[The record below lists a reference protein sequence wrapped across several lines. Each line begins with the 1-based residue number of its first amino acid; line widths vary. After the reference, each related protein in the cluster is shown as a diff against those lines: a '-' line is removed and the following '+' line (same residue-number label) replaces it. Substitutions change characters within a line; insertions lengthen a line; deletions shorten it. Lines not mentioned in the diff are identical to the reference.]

1 MSPENT
7 SYLRF
12 SLEEN
17 VWFHSG
23 QEVSELYSISLEP
36 NVSVH
41 EVEQYIILR
50 GTLDLMGEYKPEEG
64 NEPGDD
70 ELNRRY
76 VSITD
81 QREDTYEFQHQFPV
95 DITVPAER
103 VQDKN
108 ELSVGVQSFDYHLP
122 EDGCLHL
129 TAELWISGIQDEA
142 IEREESEAEAI
153 PLEAVDHRLVEEATE
168 ESPEEILVEAKAE
181 EIPLYRSAVEV
192 EVEEEVEEEEE
203 ETQDGELTSFSFPSY
218 PSINKESSSE
228 DNFYAEARIPP
239 EQQMQNDE
247 EFEEERDFLNHLPA
261 TKGSEKP
268 SASQSTNIPDI
279 KETTTPAYRT
289 YQQEDYVRNQKA
301 EEPRKENAASA
312 NKESKSLLYDLFS
325 PEEEA
330 QQAKLKVYIVQGN
343 ETIDS
348 LADRYQISA
357 QHIARVNRIG
367 EIDSLRA
374 GQVVYIPVSA
384 SSNKP
389 AE

>member
-17 VWFHSG
+17 VWFQSG

-50 GTLDLMGEYKPEEG
+50 GTLDLMGEYRPQEG
-64 NEPGDD
+64 NSPGEE

-81 QREDTYEFQHQFPV
+81 QREDTYEFQHHFPV

-108 ELSVGVQSFDYHLP
+108 ALSVGVQSFDYHLP
-122 EDGCLHL
+122 EEGCLHL
-129 TAELWISGIQDEA
+129 TAELWISGIQEEL
-142 IEREESEAEAI
+142 IEREDEAEAEEI
-153 PLEAVDHRLVEEATE
+153 SLPSDNHKAVEEQVE
-168 ESPEEILVEAKAE
+168 DSPEEILIEAKAE
-181 EIPLYRSAVEV
+181 EIPLYRSG
-192 EVEEEVEEEEE
+192 VEEEEE
-203 ETQDGELTSFSFPSY
+203 EAEEAAYEEELTPFSFPSY
-218 PSINKESSSE
+218 PSFGKESSN
-228 DNFYAEARIPP
+228 DDDFYVEARIPA
-239 EQQMQNDE
+239 EQQNHNDE
-247 EFEEERDFLNHLPA
+247 EFDEERDFLNHLP
-261 TKGSEKP
+261 TLKGKEESP
-268 SASQSTNIPDI
+268 DHQSTHASEE
-279 KETTTPAYRT
+279 KKAEAAPAYRT
-289 YQQEDYVRNQKA
+289 YQQEEYSRKDQKTEESKKESAKA
-301 EEPRKENAASA
+301 EKS
-312 NKESKSLLYDLFS
+312 ESKSLLYDLFT
-325 PEEEA
+325 PEEETKR
-330 QQAKLKVYIVQGN
+330 AKLKVYIVQGN

-367 EIDSLRA
+367 EVDGLRA
-374 GQVVYIPVSA
+374 GQVIYIPVTA
-384 SSNKP
+384 SVNKP

>member
-64 NEPGDD
+64 NEPGED

-153 PLEAVDHRLVEEATE
+153 PLEAVDHRLVEEEAE

-192 EVEEEVEEEEE
+192 EVEEEEEE

-268 SASQSTNIPDI
+268 SASQSTSIPDI
-279 KETTTPAYRT
+279 EETTTPAYRT

-301 EEPRKENAASA
+301 EEPRKESAASA

-374 GQVVYIPVSA
+374 GQVVYIPVAA

-389 AE
+389 VE

>member
-12 SLEEN
+12 SLEES
-17 VWFHSG
+17 VWFPSG

-50 GTLDLMGEYKPEEG
+50 GTLDLTGEYRPQEG
-64 NEPGDD
+64 NETREE

-81 QREDTYEFQHQFPV
+81 QREDMYEFQHRFPV

-103 VQDKN
+103 VGDKA

-122 EDGCLHL
+122 EEGRLYL
-129 TAELWISGIQDEA
+129 TAELWISGIQEDV
-142 IEREESEAEAI
+142 IEREEEEVEIASPSEAVN
-153 PLEAVDHRLVEEATE
+153 LNEEASL
-168 ESPEEILVEAKAE
+168 ESAEEILIEEKAE
-181 EIPLYRSAVEV
+181 EIPLYRSSA
-192 EVEEEVEEEEE
+192 VEEEEE
-203 ETQDGELTSFSFPSY
+203 EEEDGSEEELTPFSFPSY
-218 PSINKESSSE
+218 PSFGKESSNDE
-228 DNFYAEARIPP
+228 DEFYAEARIPP
-239 EQQMQNDE
+239 EQQVQNEE
-247 EFEEERDFLNHLPA
+247 EFDKERDFLNDLPTLKERA
-261 TKGSEKP
+261 EP
-268 SASQSTNIPDI
+268 SAYHSANAAD
-279 KETTTPAYRT
+279 EEEEAAPAYRS
-289 YQQEDYVRNQKA
+289 YKQEEYARKVPKE
-301 EEPRKENAASA
+301 EEPRRESAKAA
-312 NKESKSLLYDLFS
+312 KTESKSLLYDLFS

-330 QQAKLKVYIVQGN
+330 KQAKLKVYIVQGN

-348 LADRYQISA
+348 LAERYHISA

-374 GQVVYIPVSA
+374 GQVIYIPVTAPVNKSA
-384 SSNKP
+384 
-389 AE
+389 E

>member
-1 MSPENT
+1 M
-7 SYLRF
+7 
-12 SLEEN
+12 
-17 VWFHSG
+17 
-23 QEVSELYSISLEP
+23 
-36 NVSVH
+36 
-41 EVEQYIILR
+41 
-50 GTLDLMGEYKPEEG
+50 
-64 NEPGDD
+64 
-70 ELNRRY
+70 
-76 VSITD
+76 
-81 QREDTYEFQHQFPV
+81 
-95 DITVPAER
+95 
-103 VQDKN
+103 
-108 ELSVGVQSFDYHLP
+108 
-122 EDGCLHL
+122 
-129 TAELWISGIQDEA
+129 
-142 IEREESEAEAI
+142 
-153 PLEAVDHRLVEEATE
+153 
-168 ESPEEILVEAKAE
+168 
-181 EIPLYRSAVEV
+181 
-192 EVEEEVEEEEE
+192 EEEVEEEEEE

-261 TKGSEKP
+261 TNGSEKP
-268 SASQSTNIPDI
+268 SASQSSSIPDI

-374 GQVVYIPVSA
+374 GQVVYIPVAA

-389 AE
+389 VE

>member
-1 MSPENT
+1 
-7 SYLRF
+7 
-12 SLEEN
+12 
-17 VWFHSG
+17 
-23 QEVSELYSISLEP
+23 
-36 NVSVH
+36 
-41 EVEQYIILR
+41 
-50 GTLDLMGEYKPEEG
+50 
-64 NEPGDD
+64 
-70 ELNRRY
+70 
-76 VSITD
+76 
-81 QREDTYEFQHQFPV
+81 
-95 DITVPAER
+95 
-103 VQDKN
+103 
-108 ELSVGVQSFDYHLP
+108 LSVGVQSFDYHLL
-122 EDGCLHL
+122 EDGCLRL
-129 TAELWISGIQDEA
+129 TAELWISGIQDDL
-142 IEREESEAEAI
+142 IEREEESEAEAI
-153 PLEAVDHRLVEEATE
+153 PLEAVDHRQVEEAAE

-181 EIPLYRSAVEV
+181 EIPLYRSTV
-192 EVEEEVEEEEE
+192 EVEEEEEEEE
-203 ETQDGELTSFSFPSY
+203 ETQDGELTPFSFPSY

-268 SASQSTNIPDI
+268 SVYQSTSVPDEEE
-279 KETTTPAYRT
+279 KTTPAYRT
-289 YQQEDYVRNQKA
+289 YQQEDHVRNQKA
-301 EEPRKENAASA
+301 EEPRKENAKSA
-312 NKESKSLLYDLFS
+312 NTESKSLLYDLFS

-330 QQAKLKVYIVQGN
+330 KQAKLKVYIVQGN

-374 GQVVYIPVSA
+374 GQVVYIPVAA

>member
-50 GTLDLMGEYKPEEG
+50 GTLDLMGEYKPQEG

-108 ELSVGVQSFDYHLP
+108 ELSVGVQSFDYHLL
-122 EDGCLHL
+122 EDGCLRL
-129 TAELWISGIQDEA
+129 TAELWISGIQDDL
-142 IEREESEAEAI
+142 IEREEESEAEAI
-153 PLEAVDHRLVEEATE
+153 PLEAVDHRQVEEAAE

-181 EIPLYRSAVEV
+181 EIPLYRSTV
-192 EVEEEVEEEEE
+192 EVEEEEEEEE
-203 ETQDGELTSFSFPSY
+203 ETQDGELTPFSFPSY

-268 SASQSTNIPDI
+268 SVYQSTSVPDEE
-279 KETTTPAYRT
+279 ETTTPAYRT
-289 YQQEDYVRNQKA
+289 YQQEDHVRNQKA
-301 EEPRKENAASA
+301 EEPRKENAKSA
-312 NKESKSLLYDLFS
+312 NTESKSLLYDLFS

-330 QQAKLKVYIVQGN
+330 KQAKLKVYIVQGN

-374 GQVVYIPVSA
+374 GQVVYIPVAA

>member
-1 MSPENT
+1 MSPEKT

-64 NEPGDD
+64 NEPGED

-142 IEREESEAEAI
+142 IEREESEAVGIPVDAI
-153 PLEAVDHRLVEEATE
+153 DHRPVEEAPE
-168 ESPEEILVEAKAE
+168 ESPEEILVDAKAE
-181 EIPLYRSAVEV
+181 EIPLYRSSLEV
-192 EVEEEVEEEEE
+192 EEEEEE
-203 ETQDGELTSFSFPSY
+203 ETQDGELTPFSFPSY
-218 PSINKESSSE
+218 PSVNKESSSE

-268 SASQSTNIPDI
+268 SAYQSTFVPD
-279 KETTTPAYRT
+279 EEVTTTPAYRT
-289 YQQEDYVRNQKA
+289 YQSEDHVRNQKA
-301 EEPRKENAASA
+301 EEQRKENAASA

-330 QQAKLKVYIVQGN
+330 KQAKLKVYIVQGN

-374 GQVVYIPVSA
+374 GQVVYIPLAA

-389 AE
+389 VE